1 MILLCLRLASLR
13 YRTDNLS
20 PRVHPQFSGK
30 LSQPGN
36 VLMGVAV
43 IEVVTIGD
51 SVGIESCRAAE
62 LECELKR
69 LLTSAVP
76 SRREGRIRFDQ
87 RGDQPGDKRDYLVL
101 PRT

>member
-1 MILLCLRLASLR
+1 
-13 YRTDNLS
+13 
-20 PRVHPQFSGK
+20 
-30 LSQPGN
+30 
-36 VLMGVAV
+36 MGVAV

-87 RGDQPGDKRDYLVL
+87 RGDQ
-101 PRT
+101 